1 MTFYYRLN
9 DQAVAQEDVDGEVI
23 VVNFITGAYFSL
35 RGTAADIWRL
45 ALGGA
50 SSDALADAAVAAWN
64 SPETATQ
71 VRDFLFDLV
80 ALELMM
86 PQEAPLDGALAPVF
100 SGDFAT
106 PVIDK
111 FEDMAE
117 FIKLDPIHE
126 VTSAGWPIANH

>member
-35 RGTAADIWRL
+35 RGTAAEIWRL

-50 SSDALADAAVAAWN
+50 SNEALADAAASVSNCHDAGA
-64 SPETATQ
+64 Q
-71 VRDFLFDLV
+71 VRDFLFHLV
-80 ALELMM
+80 ALELLLQHET
-86 PQEAPLDGALAPVF
+86 PRDGAQDPIF
-100 SGDFAT
+100 SADFTT

-126 VTSAGWPIANH
+126 VTSAGWPIAAH